1 MNKSA
6 KKAIKTKFTDLSKK
20 NLFLRKIIRGGFYL
34 KRYIFFKIRSFNVK
48 VDEKTVIFGC
58 FNGRS
63 YCDSPK
69 AIYKAMLKDERFKDY
84 HFIWV
89 FKKPK
94 EHEYLEEN
102 KNTVVVKTLG
112 KKYCK
117 ALARAKYWVFN
128 YKIPD
133 YIYPKKDQVFVQCW
147 HGTPLKRLGCDLE
160 HFNNALNTLKGMQKR
175 YKKETKKFSYFLSPS
190 EFASEKFA
198 SIWNMK
204 AVGKEN
210 CILELGYPRNDFLY
224 NYTKEDLKRI
234 KETLQIANV
243 NKKIILYAP
252 TYRDN
257 QHTSGVGYTYK
268 TEVDFDKLQK
278 ELGQDYIILFR
289 SHWLVAN
296 NFDFEKYKDFIY
308 NVSDYDDINELYV
321 IADML
326 ITDYSSVFFDYAN
339 LKKPILFYMYDL
351 EAYRDDIRGFYLDLK
366 ELPGPILRTE
376 EELIES
382 IKQYTTNLDFYNKTY
397 KNFNQKFN
405 YLDDGKASVR
415 VLDAIINQK
424 EN

>member
-1 MNKSA
+1 MNKSV

-69 AIYKAMLKDERFKDY
+69 AIYKVMLEDERFKDY
-84 HFIWV
+84 KFIWV
-89 FKKPK
+89 FKKPD
-94 EHEYLEEN
+94 EHKYLEEN
-102 KNTVVVKTLG
+102 RNTVVVKALSA
-112 KKYCK
+112 KYCK
-117 ALARAKYWVFN
+117 SLAKAKYWIFN

-160 HFNNALNTLKGMQKR
+160 HFNNALNTLKGMKKR

-204 AVGKEN
+204 AVGKEK

-224 NYTKEDLKRI
+224 NYTEEDLKRI
-234 KETLQIANV
+234 KEGLGLSNV

-376 EELIES
+376 EELVDN
-382 IKQYTTNLDFYNKTY
+382 IKKYTINSDFYDKTY
-397 KNFNQKFN
+397 KDFNQKFN

-415 VLDAIINQK
+415 VLNAIINK
-424 EN
+424 KGE

>member
-1 MNKSA
+1 MLKEKI
-6 KKAIKTKFTDLSKK
+6 KKILIDISKK
-20 NLFLRKIIRGGFYL
+20 NVFARRIIRGTVYL
-34 KRYIFFKIRSFNVK
+34 KRYIFFKINSLGVK
-48 VDEKTVIFGC
+48 VNEKTIIFGC

-69 AIYKAMLKDERFKDY
+69 AIYKYMLTDEKFKEY
-84 HFIWV
+84 NFIWI
-89 FKKPK
+89 FKEPDKHKFLENNRNTKVIISKGK
-94 EHEYLEEN
+94 EYA
-102 KNTVVVKTLG
+102 
-112 KKYCK
+112 K
-117 ALARAKYWVFN
+117 AMAKSKCWIFN

-133 YIYPKKDQVFVQCW
+133 HIYPKKNQVFVQCW

-160 HFNNALNTLKGMQKR
+160 HFNNALNTLKGMKKR

-224 NYTKEDLKRI
+224 NYTEEDLKRI
-234 KETLQIANV
+234 KENLEISNV

-278 ELGQDYIILFR
+278 ELGQEYIILFR
-289 SHWLVAN
+289 AHWLVAN
-296 NFDFEKYKDFIY
+296 NFDFEKYKGFIY

-339 LKKPILFYMYDL
+339 LKKLILFYMYDL

-376 EELIES
+376 EELVDN
-382 IKQYTTNLDFYNKTY
+382 IKKYTTNLDFYDKTY
-397 KNFNQKFN
+397 KDFNKKFN
-405 YLDDGKASVR
+405 YLDDGKASKR
-415 VLDAIINQK
+415 VVDKIFK
-424 EN
+424 EK